1 MWTEKRGRESKRR
14 KEIESKQRRE
24 VEKQWETG
32 GWEPERQKKMGE
44 KESLDISFSSENE
57 FLIREE
63 EKSHQPSCRIVLRN
77 VEETLSYLQM
87 LLSYFNGKGRFQ
99 S

>member
-1 MWTEKRGRESKRR
+1 MRDRRARARE
-14 KEIESKQRRE
+14 RE
-24 VEKQWETG
+24 ENG
-32 GWEPERQKKMGE
+32 GE
-44 KESLDISFSSENE
+44 ESLDISFSFENE

-63 EKSHQPSCRIVLRN
+63 EKSHQPSCRIILRN

-87 LLSYFNGKGRFQ
+87 LLSYFNSKSKFQ

>member
-1 MWTEKRGRESKRR
+1 MRDSRVRARE
-14 KEIESKQRRE
+14 RE
-24 VEKQWETG
+24 ENG
-32 GWEPERQKKMGE
+32 G

-63 EKSHQPSCRIVLRN
+63 EKSHRPSCTIILRN

-87 LLSYFNGKGRFQ
+87 LLSYFNGKSKFQ